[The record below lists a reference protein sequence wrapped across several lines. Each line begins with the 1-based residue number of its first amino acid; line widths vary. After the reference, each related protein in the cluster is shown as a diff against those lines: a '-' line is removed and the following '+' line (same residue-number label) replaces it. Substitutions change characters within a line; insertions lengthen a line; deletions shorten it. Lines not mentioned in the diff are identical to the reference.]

1 MVICWLVSAVVIVLA
16 ILILGLIILH
26 LFLIYR
32 GVTTFDY
39 IMSKRN
45 SQIAP
50 IQIQTFTNS
59 HFS

>member
-1 MVICWLVSAVVIVLA
+1 MVACWLVSSVVMVLTT
-16 ILILGLIILH
+16 LIFGLIILH

-32 GVTTFDY
+32 GLTTFDY